1 VGPDA
6 SNALGGKLHLLG
18 LGFNRDPIYRHLTPL
33 WSYVDASDGQAT
45 EQPEQLSSAPVVS
58 AA

>member
-1 VGPDA
+1 MGPDA

-18 LGFNRDPIYRHLTPL
+18 LDFNRDPIYRHLTQA
-33 WSYVDASDGQAT
+33 WSYVDASDGQAK
-45 EQPEQLSSAPVVS
+45 EQLSAAPVVS